1 MSALKLL
8 ALLALLALFALE
20 PALAGN
26 KFETI
31 SSGVSGS
38 FRVKRE
44 YLQIFFVVFGTA
56 MLISSVLCIVIPRS
70 NAHYL
75 NFSGWKQSAFISFL
89 VSVGLYAA
97 AVFI

>member
-1 MSALKLL
+1 MFAKPYL
-8 ALLALLALFALE
+8 ALAALAALVALE

-31 SSGVSGS
+31 SGGVSGS
-38 FRVKRE
+38 FRMKRE
-44 YLQIFFVVFGTA
+44 HLEIFFLAFGTV

-75 NFSGWKQSAFISFL
+75 NFSGWKQSAALTFL
-89 VSVGLYAA
+89 ASIGLYAA